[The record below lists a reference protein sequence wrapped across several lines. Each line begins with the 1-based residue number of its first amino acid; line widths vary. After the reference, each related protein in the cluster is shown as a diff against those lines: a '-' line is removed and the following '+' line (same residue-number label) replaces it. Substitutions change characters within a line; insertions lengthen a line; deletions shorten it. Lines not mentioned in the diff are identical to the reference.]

1 MASERARP
9 GMNQTPWMG
18 GPGLAA
24 AGSAAPAQSRS
35 KDFPLRGSEEL
46 RYGSTCNPDEAG
58 DLSKQRIRRTRVV
71 ADMIGEIEE
80 MPLLLRQRSER
91 LPSLQGRALYRAD
104 SIRRLHVFEE
114 SAQGGEDL
122 FRRQE
127 DHASLAGPDRGD
139 LEGYR
144 PGPLLAEE
152 ASKSLGQTPFD
163 PCDILSASSVR
174 REDLKARNP
183 ISTRDRTR
191 LPPSRRLLFEWALP
205 LHADDEGVR
214 LRAQGKGLEDL
225 DGTVVAEETIAQ
237 DLEVVEERRGHGELE
252 PFHRVWLTGKPE
264 PTYTCGP

>member
-1 MASERARP
+1 MASERARLR
-9 GMNQTPWMG
+9 MNQTPWMG

-24 AGSAAPAQSRS
+24 AGSTAPAQSRS
-35 KDFPLRGSEEL
+35 KDFPLRGSEVL
-46 RYGSTCNPDEAG
+46 RYGRACNPDQAG
-58 DLSKQRIRRTRVV
+58 DLSQRRLRRTRVV
-71 ADMIGEIEE
+71 AEMIRELEEI
-80 MPLLLRQRSER
+80 PLPLRQRSER

-104 SIRRLHVFEE
+104 PIRRLHVIEE

-191 LPPSRRLLFEWALP
+191 FPPNRRLVFERALP
-205 LHADDEGVR
+205 MHADDEGVR

-225 DGTVVAEETIAQ
+225 DGTVVAGETIAQ
-237 DLEVVEERRGHGELE
+237 DLEVVGERRGDGERG
-252 PFHRVWLTGKPE
+252 PFHRGMVDT
-264 PTYTCGP
+264 

>member
-24 AGSAAPAQSRS
+24 AGSAAPAQSRN
-35 KDFPLRGSEEL
+35 KDFPLRGSEVL
-46 RYGSTCNPDEAG
+46 RYGRACNPDQAG
-58 DLSKQRIRRTRVV
+58 DLSQRRLRRTRVV
-71 ADMIGEIEE
+71 AEMIRELEEI
-80 MPLLLRQRSER
+80 PLPLRQRSER
-91 LPSLQGRALYRAD
+91 LPSLQGRALNGAAP
-104 SIRRLHVFEE
+104 IGRLNVIEE
-114 SAQGGEDL
+114 WAQGGEDL

-191 LPPSRRLLFEWALP
+191 FPPNRRLVFERALP
-205 LHADDEGVR
+205 MHADDEGVR
-214 LRAQGKGLEDL
+214 LRAQGKGLEDW
-225 DGTVVAEETIAQ
+225 DGTVVAEETDTQ
-237 DLEVVEERRGHGELE
+237 DLRGLCGVRCDHGLE
-252 PFHRVWLTGKPE
+252 QLYRGQ
-264 PTYTCGP
+264 